1 MALKEPNPDTQT
13 GLTRLPEDVRNKMG
27 YAKKGGLMKKA
38 KRFNGEDGSTVE
50 DDSEIIFDNRTVKE
64 GKLPSESMYRET
76 TVSAPVPKPKPRPK
90 ATPLSEP
97 RNTRGQ
103 TFTEA
108 IAKSRVPAPKEDV
121 KKPEMA
127 KPEPSPG
134 ALGFKGLR
142 SFLSGLGKP
151 YGSEKFEKEQRSKKS
166 MAAEGSYKKG
176 GSVSSASKRADG
188 CAIRGKTRA

>member
-1 MALKEPNPDTQT
+1 MMK
-13 GLTRLPEDVRNKMG
+13 RK
-27 YAKKGGLMKKA
+27 MKK
-38 KRFNGEDGSTVE
+38 FNGEDE
-50 DDSEIIFDNRTVKE
+50 SEVIFDNRTVKE
-64 GKLPSESMYRET
+64 GKLPSEVMARET
-76 TVSAPVPKPKPRPK
+76 TVSAPKPKPRPK

-97 RNTRGQ
+97 RVGGK
-103 TFTEA
+103 TFTET
-108 IAKSRVPAPKEDV
+108 ISNAKVPAPKEDV

-151 YGSEKFEKEQRSKKS
+151 YGSEKYEKEARMKKGL
-166 MAAEGSYKKG
+166 EGEGAFKKG
-176 GSVSSASKRADG
+176 GKVSSASKRADG

>member
-1 MALKEPNPDTQT
+1 
-13 GLTRLPEDVRNKMG
+13 
-27 YAKKGGLMKKA
+27 MKKTR
-38 KRFNGEDGSTVE
+38 RFNGEDGSEVE
-50 DDSEIIFDNRTVKE
+50 DEFIDMRTVKA
-64 GKLPSESMYRET
+64 GKLPSETMSRESKESDASEPAKKKT
-76 TVSAPVPKPKPRPK
+76 MARPK

-97 RNTRGQ
+97 RVGGK
-103 TFTEA
+103 TFTET
-108 IAKSRVPAPKEDV
+108 IAKARVPAPKEDV

-151 YGSEKFEKEQRSKKS
+151 YGSEKFEKEQSAKKS
-166 MAAEGSYKKG
+166 MAAEGNYKKG
-176 GSVSSASKRADG
+176 GKVSSASKRADG

>member
-1 MALKEPNPDTQT
+1 MEGTANMMKH
-13 GLTRLPEDVRNKMG
+13 K
-27 YAKKGGLMKKA
+27 MKK
-38 KRFNGEDGSTVE
+38 FNGEDE
-50 DDSEIIFDNRTVKE
+50 SEVIFDNRTVKE
-64 GKLPSESMYRET
+64 GKLPSEVMARET
-76 TVSAPVPKPKPRPK
+76 IVSAPVPKPKPRPK
-90 ATPLSEP
+90 ATPLNEP

-108 IAKSRVPAPKEDV
+108 IAKSRVPAPKEEV

-142 SFLSGLGKP
+142 SFFSGLGKP
-151 YGSEKFEKEQRSKKS
+151 YGSEKFEKEARMKKGL
-166 MAAEGSYKKG
+166 EGEGAFKKG
-176 GSVSSASKRADG
+176 GKVSSASKRADG

>member
-1 MALKEPNPDTQT
+1 MK
-13 GLTRLPEDVRNKMG
+13 KM
-27 YAKKGGLMKKA
+27 MKKA
-38 KRFNGEDGSTVE
+38 RRFDEGDLVE
-50 DDSEIIFDNRTVKE
+50 EEVIDTRTVKA
-64 GKLPSESMYRET
+64 GKLPSESMSGESKET
-76 TVSAPVPKPKPRPK
+76 DEPAKKKTAPRPK

-127 KPEPSPG
+127 KPDPSPG

-142 SFLSGLGKP
+142 SFISGLGKP
-151 YGSEKFEKEQRSKKS
+151 YGAEKYAKEER
-166 MAAEGSYKKG
+166 MKKG
-176 GSVSSASKRADG
+176 LEGGGMKAGGKVSSASSRADG
-188 CAIRGKTRA
+188 CAVRGKTRGMIR